1 MRRSSITRAPHSTS
15 YNTYLPLRRI
25 RGLAFGNLKTL
36 SEMGK
41 EESESMQYIS
51 RIEAD
56 IPHIRRSVVGARVAL
71 EQKTGLRK

>member
-1 MRRSSITRAPHSTS
+1 
-15 YNTYLPLRRI
+15 
-25 RGLAFGNLKTL
+25 LAFGNLKTL